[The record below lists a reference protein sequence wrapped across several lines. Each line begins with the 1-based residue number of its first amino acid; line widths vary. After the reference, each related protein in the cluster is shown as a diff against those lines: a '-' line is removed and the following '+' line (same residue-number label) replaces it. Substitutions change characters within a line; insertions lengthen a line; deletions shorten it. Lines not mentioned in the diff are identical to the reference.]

1 MVELFSLYVHL
12 GNIDNY
18 YFLNL
23 QLILFRKYVSSGKL
37 ADIRK
42 NGFWLLLSSIY
53 IKSWNGIPV
62 CEW

>member
-42 NGFWLLLSSIY
+42 NGF
-53 IKSWNGIPV
+53 
-62 CEW
+62 